1 MVLFLNILIL
11 SFATAYL
18 LLMAAYCIGWH
29 AQKSIVL
36 PKDFT
41 PHTFISIIIPAR
53 NEEQNITNCINSI
66 LSQVY
71 PRELYEIIV
80 VDDHSTD
87 GTADCVHSAAGGNVK
102 YISLEHYLDG
112 AVPKSHKKAAITA
125 GVNQSKGELI
135 ITTDADC
142 TALPDWLKLMAYTY
156 ETNQK
161 PDMVVAPVAFTCNY
175 SVLETFQLLDFM
187 SMQGITAA
195 TNYLNLGYMSNGAN
209 LAFAKQSFQQVGGYT
224 GLDHLATGDDYLL
237 MVKIANQPRN
247 SIKYLKSQG
256 AIVSTLPQTS
266 WKGLLQQRIR
276 WASKSGKYPDNR
288 LTAVLVLVYMFNCSF
303 LVVAIA
309 GIFYPQ
315 LYTTLSKVFVAKVL
329 VEYVFLIPVAL
340 FFKRTRALLYFPFLQ
355 PLHIAYIIV
364 AGFFGFWGSYEW
376 KGRQVG

>member
-142 TALPDWLKLMAYTY
+142 TALPDWLKL
-156 ETNQK
+156 
-161 PDMVVAPVAFTCNY
+161 
-175 SVLETFQLLDFM
+175 
-187 SMQGITAA
+187 
-195 TNYLNLGYMSNGAN
+195 
-209 LAFAKQSFQQVGGYT
+209 
-224 GLDHLATGDDYLL
+224 
-237 MVKIANQPRN
+237 
-247 SIKYLKSQG
+247 IKYTFIC
-256 AIVSTLPQTS
+256 A
-266 WKGLLQQRIR
+266 
-276 WASKSGKYPDNR
+276 
-288 LTAVLVLVYMFNCSF
+288 
-303 LVVAIA
+303 
-309 GIFYPQ
+309 
-315 LYTTLSKVFVAKVL
+315 
-329 VEYVFLIPVAL
+329 
-340 FFKRTRALLYFPFLQ
+340 
-355 PLHIAYIIV
+355 
-364 AGFFGFWGSYEW
+364 
-376 KGRQVG
+376 